1 MQVKYAYTII
11 RSSLS
16 QCNLG
21 FYMVIKGITIHVFF
35 SSCWI
40 FIKNLISTQNKYF
53 IVFNI

>member
-21 FYMVIKGITIHVFF
+21 FYMAIKGITIHVF
-35 SSCWI
+35 SRL
-40 FIKNLISTQNKYF
+40 NAGYLLIN
-53 IVFNI
+53 

>member
-35 SSCWI
+35 SSKVQ
-40 FIKNLISTQNKYF
+40 IKYTNVANLLIN
-53 IVFNI
+53 